1 MKNYSKQREE
11 ILNAIKELSNH
22 PTAEEVYFK
31 IKEYN
36 STASKGTVYRNLKD
50 LVSEKIIT
58 KISKPEGPDR
68 YDFIIVP
75 HHHLICSKCGR
86 IFDFKYDFNIKDIKK
101 DIKSQVGDNID
112 IKGFSILVICSE
124 CKNKLQ

>member
-58 KISKPEGPDR
+58 KIDENKKIPSRD
-68 YDFIIVP
+68 I
-75 HHHLICSKCGR
+75 R
-86 IFDFKYDFNIKDIKK
+86 IFTQNFYLLKKANFNNIHALNIKDIKK

-112 IKGFSILVICSE
+112 IKGFSILVICRE